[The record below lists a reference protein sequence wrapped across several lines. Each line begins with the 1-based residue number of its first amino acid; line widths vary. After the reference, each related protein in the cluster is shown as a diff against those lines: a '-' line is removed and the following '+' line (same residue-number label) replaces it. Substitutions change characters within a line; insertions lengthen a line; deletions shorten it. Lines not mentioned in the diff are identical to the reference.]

1 MKSARDKIP
10 EKILELLMIHTKDL
24 EEAWANVG
32 GGEALNISFSAKIGF
47 DKQGKPACEVGI
59 AFIKER
65 VKDSVIFNWDDK
77 QLSLLKPLRDL
88 CPDGKGLTS
97 VEISSGGKSV
107 TLTPEMRKNLDKAI
121 AKKES
126 EATK

>member
-1 MKSARDKIP
+1 LKSAVHKIP
-10 EKILELLMIHTKDL
+10 EKISGLLLTHTKDL
-24 EEAWANVG
+24 EEAWSNIG
-32 GGEALNISFSAKIGF
+32 DGEALNVSFSAKIGF

-88 CPDGKGLTS
+88 CPDGKELSS
-97 VEISSGGKSV
+97 VTISSGRESV
-107 TLTPEMRKNLDKAI
+107 TLTPETREKLDKVI
-121 AKKES
+121 NGQEKRE
-126 EATK
+126 